1 MNTHLHR
8 LAIAALLLCGLVGAL
23 PVWQANPAE
32 LEVQH
37 RDLMLGLLSATL
49 VLSAFVPRLRLP
61 ALVASV
67 LSKVAFLAVAVTTGS
82 SAELVSQQVF
92 FESALTAILLAA
104 GVVLW
109 REARQDA
116 RWHGMLR
123 LGPEV

>member
-1 MNTHLHR
+1 MNIHLHR
-8 LAIAALLLCGLVGAL
+8 LAIAALLLCGLLGSL

-61 ALVASV
+61 ALIASV
-67 LSKVAFLAVAVTTGS
+67 LSKLAFLAVAVTTGGTG
-82 SAELVSQQVF
+82 LVSDQVF
-92 FESALTAILLAA
+92 FESVLTAVLLVA
-104 GVVLW
+104 GIVLW

-123 LGPEV
+123 LDPEV